1 MQTHFFMETVTTA
14 SGVWAAGARGVCAE
28 PARERF
34 FQMNEQMNEWFKKKN
49 PNQKLFKVTN

>member
-14 SGVWAAGARGVCAE
+14 SGVWAAGARGVCVE

-34 FQMNEQMNEWFKKKN
+34 FQMNEQMNEWFKKKKSK
-49 PNQKLFKVTN
+49 PKIV